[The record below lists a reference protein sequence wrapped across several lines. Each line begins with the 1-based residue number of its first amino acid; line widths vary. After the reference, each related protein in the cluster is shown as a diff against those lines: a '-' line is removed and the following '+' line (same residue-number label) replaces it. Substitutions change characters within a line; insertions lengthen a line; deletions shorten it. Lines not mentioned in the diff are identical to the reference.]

1 MLWREGNDA
10 MRNKLKDHINDVRLR
25 GIVAGEPRV
34 VGLAQGEVVEFRLQV
49 ARIEGGSDQLDLVSR
64 LPRLRRSA
72 ATLKEGKGTVWVQVR
87 TLPNSP
93 KGSTWAEQAERYAGA
108 TGSFVTSPACTFKP
122 LASAASAAVAFRQP
136 KFARATA

>member
-25 GIVAGEPRV
+25 GIVAGAPRK

-72 ATLKEGKGTVWVQVR
+72 ASLKPGTLVEVVGSVQKRFWSTGT
-87 TLPNSP
+87 S
-93 KGSTWAEQAERYAGA
+93 
-108 TGSFVTSPACTFKP
+108 
-122 LASAASAAVAFRQP
+122 LASKVEIEVYEITKSP
-136 KFARATA
+136 